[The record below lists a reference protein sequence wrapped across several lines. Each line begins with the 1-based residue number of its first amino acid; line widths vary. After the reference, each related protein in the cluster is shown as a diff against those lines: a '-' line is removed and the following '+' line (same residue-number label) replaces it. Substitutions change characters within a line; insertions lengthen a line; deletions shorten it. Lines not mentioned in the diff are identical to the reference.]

1 MNQRKKIFSSLIVA
15 VLALLVLSAVS
26 FAKSPD
32 GHGGRGNRGHVSI
45 IDKDAVQAV
54 IAETLGVTAEDLD
67 AAKADRKSIAT
78 LAEEQGVALADVE
91 TAITTEMTAQVEQ
104 AVADEKITQEKADA
118 LLERL
123 ANIDLTQTSKRGHGN
138 KGHGNRGHGNRG
150 HGNKGH
156 SSIFDRDA
164 IRAVKAEAL
173 GLTVED
179 LAAAKDE
186 GKNLTTLAE
195 EQGVAVED
203 VTAAVKAEMTAQ
215 VEQALADETI
225 TQEKADALLERIANA
240 DLSAGHRG
248 DHDKDSDKDSDKDA
262 SDKET
267 SDTDETTSE
276 TAADDGGTVT
286 ISSTAQEDTSLY
298 LPLVMAQ

>member
-123 ANIDLTQTSKRGHGN
+123 ANIDLTQTGKRGHGN

-248 DHDKDSDKDSDKDA
+248 DHDKDSDKDSR
-262 SDKET
+262 
-267 SDTDETTSE
+267 
-276 TAADDGGTVT
+276 VV
-286 ISSTAQEDTSLY
+286 
-298 LPLVMAQ
+298 PN

>member
-123 ANIDLTQTSKRGHGN
+123 ANIDLTQTGKRGHGN

-248 DHDKDSDKDSDKDA
+248 DH
-262 SDKET
+262 E
-267 SDTDETTSE
+267 DETTSE